1 MPRNGCRA
9 FRLLNAS
16 AALLAVTQ
24 ALSSSLAWGGES
36 QFDVNGGSS
45 SLPIH
50 GVVRASQQ
58 ATITTDLVA
67 RASSVGFRE
76 GQRFNKG
83 DILIAFDCRR
93 QMSELAAATA
103 QQKEMEV
110 AYQSALILEKR
121 NAGSRQDTEVSRA
134 RVDRASAEADGMR
147 AKIDQCEIKAP
158 YDGRVVDLQIQ
169 AHEMPIAGKPI
180 ISIVADGDAEIE
192 LVVPS
197 SWLIWIRAGAD
208 FAFFVD
214 ETRRSYPAKIVRVG
228 AAVDAVSQTIKIYGS
243 FVSAPEVLPG
253 MSGAADFLKLR
264 H

>member
-1 MPRNGCRA
+1 
-9 FRLLNAS
+9 
-16 AALLAVTQ
+16 
-24 ALSSSLAWGGES
+24 
-36 QFDVNGGSS
+36 
-45 SLPIH
+45 
-50 GVVRASQQ
+50 VRASQQ